1 MNGVDYRCPRCG
13 SIMAQTGSVN
23 GKVTYHCKSC
33 GYNEYVTISNDDNS
47 EYWMKRAELLSR
59 TTKGVMDWKITQW
72 DQLRRDILDFVG
84 RYDQAHVDIHFKMAL
99 IACLTSGF
107 HDMDSEKYKE
117 CKQIFKVT
125 ERLYKIHCKALKETG
140 GGSIEDVEKYEEY
153 RVMYKK
159 CRNEYRNTKIMW
171 KAALTVAKLF
181 IPKI

>member
-1 MNGVDYRCPRCG
+1 
-13 SIMAQTGSVN
+13 
-23 GKVTYHCKSC
+23 
-33 GYNEYVTISNDDNS
+33 
-47 EYWMKRAELLSR
+47 
-59 TTKGVMDWKITQW
+59 
-72 DQLRRDILDFVG
+72 
-84 RYDQAHVDIHFKMAL
+84 
-99 IACLTSGF
+99 
-107 HDMDSEKYKE
+107 MDSEKYTE